1 MIIGTPLGFT
11 WGRVILA
18 PLIPLF
24 YFWPGWGAAVALVI
38 YIVAALSDYYDGK
51 LARKHNLSSAFGAFL
66 DPVAD
71 KLLVIVA
78 LFTLLA
84 DPQPLFSRTALL
96 ILAALIILREV
107 VQSALRD
114 WMSQAGRSEEVAVT
128 QMSKTKTLLQMI
140 ALGVLLGDKAAV
152 QAFSWLDIVFDTRGW
167 SGVVGMV
174 MLGGAAV
181 IGIITLGSFLKVAFG
196 KSVS

>member
-1 MIIGTPLGFT
+1 MIIDTPLGFT